1 MGRGYSSK
9 HEQQRMSCVFETR
22 MFQKVEAASA
32 KALRQNH
39 AQSGMNWES
48 GRRCQGR
55 KGDGRGGGGTPYSMG
70 RRPL

>member
-1 MGRGYSSK
+1 
-9 HEQQRMSCVFETR
+9 MSCVFETR

-39 AQSGMNWES
+39 DQSGMNWKN
-48 GRRCQGR
+48 GGKYQGR
-55 KGDGRGGGGTPYSMG
+55 KGDGGGSGGTPYSMG